1 MDGAQENGME
11 MDKQHD
17 ELYRDVVDMGPT
29 AIKLGLKMEPAGIG
43 WGGIGAGAVGGCG
56 DGNGAYMDECG
67 DGDGAYMEGHA

>member
-1 MDGAQENGME
+1 MVRGIKAQGANEFRR
-11 MDKQHD
+11 
-17 ELYRDVVDMGPT
+17 LWFIV
-29 AIKLGLKMEPAGIG
+29 GLKMEPAGIG

>member
-29 AIKLGLKMEPAGIG
+29 AIKCK
-43 WGGIGAGAVGGCG
+43 
-56 DGNGAYMDECG
+56 
-67 DGDGAYMEGHA
+67 